1 MAETFLKRR
10 YIVLTS
16 GCSAMSIAEYQ
27 SDGQR
32 CGGPSLY
39 EEYPGSFEGG
49 GLVNLGSCVAN
60 AHITGACMKIANIYA
75 RRPLRGNFEEI
86 ADYTLMRIGACGVAW
101 GAMSQKAASIATGCN
116 RLGIPVILGPQ
127 GSKYRRL
134 FLGRRDDGKSFDVID
149 ARSGE
154 KSSAVA
160 QPEHLLYS
168 AETMEEAIVL
178 TAKLCIRP
186 NDTTKGRMI
195 KLTHYVDLSKRIYG
209 CVPEDLPLYVR
220 TKADIPITF
229 KDEIVDFLEDKDWQP
244 SQTPSIDPT
253 LLPRLVRRS

>member
-1 MAETFLKRR
+1 
-10 YIVLTS
+10 
-16 GCSAMSIAEYQ
+16 MSIAEYQ
-27 SDGQR
+27 SDGER

-86 ADYTLMRIGACGVAW
+86 ADYTLNRIGACGVAW

-134 FLGRRDDGKSFDVID
+134 FLGRRDDAKSFEVID
-149 ARSGE
+149 ARTGE
-154 KSSAVA
+154 RSSAA
-160 QPEHLLYS
+160 GQPEHLLYT
-168 AETMEEAIVL
+168 AESMEEAVVL

-186 NDTTKGRMI
+186 ADTTKGRMI
-195 KLTHYVDLSKRIYG
+195 KLTHYVDLSKKIYG
-209 CVPEDLPLYVR
+209 CLPEDLALHIR
-220 TKADIPITF
+220 TEADIPITF
-229 KDEIVDFLEDKDWQP
+229 KDEIVENLRATHWRP
-244 SQTPSIDPT
+244 SEKPSIDPT
-253 LLPRLVRRS
+253 LLPRLVHGS